1 MERQQFNL
9 VTQPW
14 IKVIDNNSYE
24 QTVSLIEL
32 FQNTANYRQLV
43 GEMRTQ
49 DLAVLRFLLA
59 VLTTVY
65 SRYDADGNPYEWLDV
80 DKDTMINSPNDMAN
94 IDDLIDTWDQ
104 LYENGKFSQIVL
116 DYLELYAD
124 KFDLLSEE
132 YPFYQV
138 TKEQY
143 DSLVPISKAVAKGKG
158 TVAVK
163 QMNRTISESNNSRA
177 IFSPTTGQ
185 GKNRISLDELARWLI
200 TYQNFTGVT
209 DKTKVNAKDKFSIS
223 KGWLYSINP
232 VIAEGQNLFETLMLN
247 LVLGDVN
254 LEDTYHNQHPVW
266 EYDNIENYIDARA
279 RNILPDNRA
288 ELYTI
293 WSRVLHIEWDTN
305 GQPTIFSAGL
315 PSFEIIDNNLEPNTT
330 WKQTKK
336 KAEIVRRPESQYLG
350 SLNKAMWRSFG
361 HYVRTSTDEEQE
373 SRDTKPPIPG
383 IVLWLNRLKDEDYI
397 PENKLIE
404 LDNIA
409 MVSDGNATSQSPAAE
424 VIDSMR
430 LEAGVLFDS
439 NEDKRMYWPD
449 RIEDVIELTQQV
461 GDYYYLFAK
470 NIGEMRNLSDPA
482 SFAAKLSAQFY
493 ERLNE
498 PFNDWLASLRNN
510 QERDHRVNEWKETVL
525 HIARDAAQEMMQNS
539 TIKDARSR
547 NKKIKGKDQDVNIF
561 TYNRIFN
568 IQVNRTL
575 ALENKK

>member
-1 MERQQFNL
+1 MKKQQFNL
-9 VTQPW
+9 VLQPW
-14 IKVIDNNSYE
+14 IKVIDNSNHM
-24 QTVSLIEL
+24 QKVSLIEL
-32 FQNTANYRQLV
+32 FQNAQNYRQLA

-49 DLAVLRFLLA
+49 DLAILRFLLA
-59 VLTTVY
+59 ILTTVY
-65 SRYDADGNPYEWLDV
+65 SRYDSDGNPYEWLDV
-80 DKDTMINSPNDMAN
+80 NKGTMINSPNNEAN
-94 IDDLIDTWDQ
+94 IDDLLDTWEQ
-104 LYENGKFSQIVL
+104 LYVNGKFSQIVIA
-116 DYLELYAD
+116 YLKHYVD
-124 KFDLLSEE
+124 KFDLLSEK

-143 DSLVPISKAVAKGKG
+143 DSLVPPSKAVAKGKG

-177 IFSPTTGQ
+177 IFSPTASQ
-185 GKNRISLDELARWLI
+185 EMNQLSLDELARWII

-209 DKTKVNAKDKFSIS
+209 DKTKVNAKDKFSVS

-232 VIAEGQNLFETLMLN
+232 IIAKGKNLFETLMLN
-247 LVLGDVN
+247 LVLGDIN
-254 LEDTYHNQHPVW
+254 SENTYHNQHPFW
-266 EYDNIENYIDARA
+266 EYNNILNYIDARV
-279 RNILPDNRA
+279 RNVLPDNRA
-288 ELYTI
+288 ELYTV
-293 WSRVLHIEWDTN
+293 WSRVLHIEWDEN
-305 GQPTIFSAGL
+305 DQPTIFSAGL

-336 KAEIVRRPESQYLG
+336 KMEIIRRPESQYLG
-350 SLNKAMWRSFG
+350 SLNKAMWRNFG
-361 HYVRTSTDEEQE
+361 HYVRTSTDEKQE
-373 SRDTKPPIPG
+373 SRDIEPLIPG
-383 IVLWLNRLKDEDYI
+383 IVLWLNLLKDNDYI
-397 PENKLIE
+397 PEDQIIE
-404 LDNIA
+404 LENIA

-449 RIEDVIELTQQV
+449 RIEDVIEVTQRV

-482 SFAAKLSAQFY
+482 SFASKLSVQFY

-498 PFNDWLASLRNN
+498 PFNEWLSSLKNDE
-510 QERDHRVNEWKETVL
+510 ERDPKINKWKETVL
-525 HIARDAAQEMMQNS
+525 HVARDAAQEMMQNS
-539 TIKDARSR
+539 TIQDARSR
-547 NKKIKGKDQDVNIF
+547 SKKISGKEQDVNIF

-568 IQVNRTL
+568 IQVNKAL